1 MLQRWLV
8 VLIGLPLLL
17 AALLL
22 CPDWATV
29 IVVCGIAAAAAY
41 ELLHTAGK
49 RVPKCVYAATIL
61 AAVALEWVIYDE
73 HTWQFYEGYQ
83 SMGMIRIL
91 CVPLVLLY
99 VFAGRPL
106 VHIFLDSPEGLAMD
120 TGVMFLRI
128 VAPFYF
134 VVAAKLVSDGILRGA
149 GLMKKFMIATFTDL
163 VLRVA
168 LAEILSRTALGTT
181 GIWISWPIGWTVA
194 AVCSIAFYATVR
206 WEKLHAAV

>member
-22 CPDWATV
+22 CPAWATV

-49 RVPKCVYAATIL
+49 KVPKCVYAATIL

-91 CVPLVLLY
+91 CVPLASG
-99 VFAGRPL
+99 FP
-106 VHIFLDSPEGLAMD
+106 
-120 TGVMFLRI
+120 
-128 VAPFYF
+128 
-134 VVAAKLVSDGILRGA
+134 
-149 GLMKKFMIATFTDL
+149 
-163 VLRVA
+163 
-168 LAEILSRTALGTT
+168 
-181 GIWISWPIGWTVA
+181 
-194 AVCSIAFYATVR
+194 
-206 WEKLHAAV
+206 